1 MGIWHM
7 RQNFIAQF
15 VQLLKGWLFDV
26 RSGTVMEKNWALLN
40 YADCRHCSFWCI
52 VLI

>member
-1 MGIWHM
+1 MCM

-26 RSGTVMEKNWALLN
+26 RSGIVVENWALLN
-40 YADCRHCSFWCI
+40 YGDCRHCSFWCI